1 MGQRPAGRSAQL
13 TEGEARSEKGSWPL
27 QERWSRRI
35 TELSGHSE
43 RGELAQSSLPG
54 IPSPDSLNSKL
65 PSQYTWE
72 TEQQGKVTGQGGLP
86 LPALTLGWK
95 QLIKSGSQ
103 RRRTGLKTLL
113 PRGSHLA
120 TDGGGQWRP
129 LPPPLERSAGLCPQQ
144 TAAGNTGHGEA
155 GAGVGKQPQITLREP
170 DSAALKKEK
179 KKKQPSHHIC
189 LHSNG
194 LWGSGWNLLSPLR
207 EKKSFPHL
215 FLKLGGP

>member
-120 TDGGGQWRP
+120 TDGGG
-129 LPPPLERSAGLCPQQ
+129 SGGLCPHPWKGLRASVPSRPQQ
-144 TAAGNTGHGEA
+144 ETPGTGKRGQEW
-155 GAGVGKQPQITLREP
+155 V
-170 DSAALKKEK
+170 S
-179 KKKQPSHHIC
+179 SHR
-189 LHSNG
+189 S
-194 LWGSGWNLLSPLR
+194 R
-207 EKKSFPHL
+207 
-215 FLKLGGP
+215 